1 MHLGT
6 NQAKMRKPSKNPRTT
21 MATMIRL
28 SRAAIVRRL
37 LPRRCWEA
45 YRLYGHVKHALA
57 IAKRLIR
64 IED

>member
-1 MHLGT
+1 MT
-6 NQAKMRKPSKNPRTT
+6 
-21 MATMIRL
+21 IRL
-28 SRAAIVRRL
+28 TRAVIVRRL

-45 YRLYGHVKHALA
+45 YRLYHHIRHALA

>member
-1 MHLGT
+1 
-6 NQAKMRKPSKNPRTT
+6 

-28 SRAAIVRRL
+28 TRAAIVRRI

>member
-1 MHLGT
+1 
-6 NQAKMRKPSKNPRTT
+6 
-21 MATMIRL
+21 MATTIRF

-45 YRLYGHVKHALA
+45 YSLYRHIRHALV